1 MAIEENAENMQDVI
15 SQHFMQRMDFAN
27 PAQWHIIRCWHTGS
41 FHEFC
46 YISLTFFKCKNSW
59 DKCKLTDRT
68 TRRVFS
74 QASQSQVFTSIYEEF
89 HGKQHAPI
97 RKKVQGFD
105 TDEKNHP
112 PDEDR

>member
-59 DKCKLTDRT
+59 DKLEAKFL
-68 TRRVFS
+68 
-74 QASQSQVFTSIYEEF
+74 
-89 HGKQHAPI
+89 
-97 RKKVQGFD
+97 
-105 TDEKNHP
+105 
-112 PDEDR
+112 